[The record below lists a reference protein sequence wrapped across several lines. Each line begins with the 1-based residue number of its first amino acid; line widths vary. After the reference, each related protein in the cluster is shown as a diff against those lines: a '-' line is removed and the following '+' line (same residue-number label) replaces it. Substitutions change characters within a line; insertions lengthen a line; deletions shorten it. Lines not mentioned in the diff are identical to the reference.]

1 MNIHI
6 GEQLGRHYDRLRH
19 IPRYARFVVL
29 NDVRYKNW
37 KQCSEICNDPDMY
50 LVDGFIPKPGEV
62 IYDVGSQYGD
72 WAILWAKKYH
82 AFVYAFEPLELN
94 QEIADINVY
103 RNGMEDRVKVIDS
116 LVGDGHYMTFEV
128 RGDML
133 TSYPYYNFFGIKHL
147 SDRKVVS
154 RESERLDDIFNQ
166 GWLSRNPDI
175 LKIDVEGFEHDVLL
189 GAKLLIMRFHPRIII
204 ETHSSFL
211 REQCTEMLQNLGY
224 TLKHVGRTVKGK
236 DWMEDWMD
244 EVTNLFFAADGVMR

>member
-94 QEIADINVY
+94 NEIADINVY

-128 RGDML
+128 RGDMFNRNPFYDYL
-133 TSYPYYNFFGIKHL
+133 GIKHL
-147 SDRKVVS
+147 SDRKLVS

-189 GAKLLIMRFHPRIII
+189 GANLLIMRFHPRIII
-204 ETHSSFL
+204 ETHSSIL
-211 REQCTEMLQNLGY
+211 REQCTETLQNLGY
-224 TLKHVGRTVKGK
+224 TLKHAGRTVKGK
-236 DWMEDWMD
+236 DWMD
-244 EVTNLFFAADGVMR
+244 EVTNLFFAADGDVK

>member
-37 KQCSEICNDPDMY
+37 KQCSEICNDPEMY

-72 WAILWAKKYH
+72 WAVLWAKKYH

-94 QEIADINVY
+94 WGLALNNVY
-103 RNGMEDRVKVIDS
+103 RNRMEDRVKVFDS
-116 LVGDGHYMTFEV
+116 IIGDGHCFVFEE
-128 RGDML
+128 RGSML
-133 TSYPYYNFFGIKHL
+133 ARNPFYDYSKIIHL
-147 SDRKVVS
+147 SEHDMVCKR
-154 RESERLDDIFNQ
+154 SERLDDIFNQ
-166 GWLSRNPDI
+166 GYLNGNPDI
-175 LKIDVEGFEHDVLL
+175 LKIDVEGSEHDVLV
-189 GAKLLIMRFHPRIII
+189 GASLLIMRFHPKIII
-204 ETHSSFL
+204 ETHSSTL
-211 REQCTEMLQNLGY
+211 REECTETLQNLGY

-236 DWMEDWMD
+236 GWMD
-244 EVTNLFFAADGVMR
+244 EVSVLFFDVVGDVK

>member
-6 GEQLGRHYDRLRH
+6 GERLGKVYDFFTFV
-19 IPRYARFVVL
+19 PRYAKFVVL

-37 KQCSEICNDPDMY
+37 KQCSEICREPDIY

-62 IYDVGSQYGD
+62 VYDIGAQYGD

-94 QEIADINVY
+94 LDAANINVY
-103 RNGMEDRVKVIDS
+103 RNRMEDRVKVFDS
-116 LVGDGHYMTFEV
+116 LVGDGHYMTFEI
-128 RGDML
+128 RGSML
-133 TSYPYYNFFGIKHL
+133 ARNPFYDYLGIKHL
-147 SDRKVVS
+147 LDRKLVS

-175 LKIDVEGFEHDVLL
+175 LKIDVEGSEHDVLV
-189 GAKLLIMRFHPRIII
+189 GASLLIMRFHPKIII
-204 ETHSSFL
+204 ETHSSIL

-236 DWMEDWMD
+236 GWMD
-244 EVTNLFFAADGVMR
+244 EVSVLFFAADGDVK